1 MLRLLRPRT
10 VAAGCIV
17 AFAGVVAPLPAG
29 GAPPPS
35 GDGYAPDEPGPATI
49 ITVAGKSPSGYS
61 GDGGPARDAAMNEP
75 RMLTFDG
82 VGTMY
87 IVDTFNQVIR
97 RVGRD
102 GVITTIAGKG
112 GGYVP
117 RKDADCKAN
126 FAGENVPARQAT
138 MSCPHSAAVAANG
151 DLYIADSANDVIRK
165 VDHASGMMTTVAGEG
180 GKSGDD
186 GDGGPA
192 SAAHLQGPKGIV
204 FDANWNLLVAD
215 SGNDRIRRIDAA
227 TGVITTIAGTG
238 ETGVTGNGG
247 PATEATLSEPRTLA
261 VAPDGS
267 IFFTE
272 PKENIVRRIDPQGV
286 ITLFAGTGKA
296 GFSGDGGP
304 AARAQL
310 NFNRGVNVDGAG
322 TVWIADS
329 LNQRIR
335 KVDAQGVITTVAG
348 NGKACYYSSN
358 NNCGD
363 GGPAAQAGFAVPR
376 AMDFDEAGNLYIA
389 DTFNERI
396 RRIDGFAGA
405 VRRNTAP
412 GPT

>member
-1 MLRLLRPRT
+1 
-10 VAAGCIV
+10 
-17 AFAGVVAPLPAG
+17 
-29 GAPPPS
+29 
-35 GDGYAPDEPGPATI
+35 
-49 ITVAGKSPSGYS
+49 
-61 GDGGPARDAAMNEP
+61 
-75 RMLTFDG
+75 
-82 VGTMY
+82 
-87 IVDTFNQVIR
+87 
-97 RVGRD
+97 
-102 GVITTIAGKG
+102 
-112 GGYVP
+112 
-117 RKDADCKAN
+117 
-126 FAGENVPARQAT
+126 
-138 MSCPHSAAVAANG
+138 VAANG
-151 DLYIADSANDVIRK
+151 DLFIADSANDVIRK
-165 VDHASGMMTTVAGEG
+165 VDQASGMITTVVGEG
-180 GKSGDD
+180 GKPGDD

-192 SAAHLQGPKGIV
+192 TAAHLSGPKGIV
-204 FDANWNLLVAD
+204 FDASWNLLIAD
-215 SGNDRIRRIDAA
+215 SGNDKIRRVDAA

-238 ETGVTGNGG
+238 ETGLTGNGG
-247 PATEATLSEPRTLA
+247 PATAAKLSEPRTLA

-272 PKENIVRRIDPQGV
+272 PKENIVRRIDPTGV

-304 AARAQL
+304 ASKAQL

-335 KVDAQGVITTVAG
+335 KVDAQGIITTAAG

-363 GGPAAQAGFAVPR
+363 GGPAAAAGFAVPR

-405 VRRNTAP
+405 LRRNTAP

>member
-1 MLRLLRPRT
+1 MRCSTRATAALSIVALAGLLVVP
-10 VAAGCIV
+10 AAGAEAGIV
-17 AFAGVVAPLPAG
+17 
-29 GAPPPS
+29 
-35 GDGYAPDEPGPATI
+35 

-61 GDGGPARDAAMNEP
+61 GDGGQARDAFMNEP

-97 RVGRD
+97 RVGLD
-102 GVITTIAGKG
+102 GVITTVAGHST
-112 GGYVP
+112 GYVP
-117 RKDADCKAN
+117 RKDSDCKAN
-126 FAGENVPARQAT
+126 FAGEGGPARQAT

-151 DLYIADSANDVIRK
+151 DLYIADSANHVIRK
-165 VDHASGMMTTVAGEG
+165 VDHASGIITTVVGQG
-180 GKSGDD
+180 GKNGDD

-192 SAAHLQGPKGIV
+192 GAAHIDGPKGIV
-204 FDANWNLLVAD
+204 FDHNWNLLIAD
-215 SGNDRIRRIDAA
+215 SGNDRIRRVDAA
-227 TGVITTIAGTG
+227 TGIITTIAGTG

-247 PATEATLSEPRTLA
+247 PATAAKLSEPRTLA

-267 IFFTE
+267 IYFTE
-272 PKENIVRRIDPQGV
+272 PKENLVRKIDPAGI
-286 ITLFAGTGKA
+286 ITAFAGTGKA

-304 AARAQL
+304 ATRAQL

-322 TVWIADS
+322 IVWIPDS

-335 KVDAQGVITTVAG
+335 KVDANGIITTVAG
-348 NGKACYYSSN
+348 TGKPCYYSSN

-363 GGPAAQAGFAVPR
+363 GGPASAAGFAVPR
-376 AMDFDEAGNLYIA
+376 AVDFDDAGNLYIA

-405 VRRNTAP
+405 VHRTTAP
-412 GPT
+412 GPA

>member
-1 MLRLLRPRT
+1 M
-10 VAAGCIV
+10 AALSI
-17 AFAGVVAPLPAG
+17 AALAGLVVAPPAG
-29 GAPPPS
+29 AA
-35 GDGYAPDEPGPATI
+35 DGTI
-49 ITVAGKSPSGYS
+49 VTVAGNSPSGYG
-61 GDGGPARDAAMNEP
+61 GDGGPARDAYMNEP
-75 RMLTFDG
+75 RMQTFDG

-97 RVGRD
+97 RVGLD
-102 GVITTIAGKG
+102 GIITTVAGKA

-117 RKDADCKAN
+117 RKDSDCKEN
-126 FAGENVPARQAT
+126 FSGEGVPAREAT
-138 MSCPHSAAVAANG
+138 MSCPHSAAVAPNG
-151 DLYIADSANDVIRK
+151 DLYIADSANHVIRK
-165 VDHASGMMTTVAGEG
+165 VDHASGIITTVVGEG
-180 GKSGDD
+180 GRNGDD

-192 SAAHLQGPKGIV
+192 HAAHIDGPKGIV
-204 FDANWNLLVAD
+204 YDANWNLLIAD
-215 SGNDRIRRIDAA
+215 SGNAKIRRVDAV

-238 ETGVTGNGG
+238 SSGLGGDGG
-247 PATEATLSEPRTLA
+247 PATQAELDEPRTLA

-267 IFFTE
+267 IYFTE
-272 PKENIVRRIDPQGV
+272 PKANKVRKIDPDGI
-286 ITLFAGTGKA
+286 ITTFAGTGKA

-304 AARAQL
+304 ADKAQL

-335 KVDAQGVITTVAG
+335 KVDASGIITTVAG
-348 NGKACYYSSN
+348 HGKACYYSSN

-363 GGPAAQAGFAVPR
+363 GGPASQAGFAVPR
-376 AMDFDEAGNLYIA
+376 ALEFDDAGNLYIC

-405 VRRNTAP
+405 VKRNTAP